1 MYLVSQGPAKHIFL
15 QEMNEKENKA
25 FNTILFT
32 FQRRFGVVD
41 YQVPSYRKAKKEK
54 KRKNDISFAPNK
66 LAAKPRRAETQ
77 LEAKA
82 TENRILLD
90 FQNIKK
96 DLEFSKVHIF

>member
-1 MYLVSQGPAKHIFL
+1 
-15 QEMNEKENKA
+15 MNDIENKA

-32 FQRRFGVVD
+32 LQRRFGVVD

-54 KRKNDISFAPNK
+54 KTRKNDISFAPNK

-96 DLEFSKVHIF
+96 IQS